1 MALAAS
7 PVSRERVRR
16 WWLRALRRTLGGA
29 VALFGWVTLAA
40 GWLLGFSRLAEAV
53 PPLTY
58 VETNSALCHGLAGT
72 ALALGIGGRRRR
84 AFVVLAGVVI
94 AAVGALTLAEYVLAQ
109 PLGIDDLVARDGP
122 LPDRGRMS
130 PMASCGFLL
139 VGAALALSPLR
150 GARAAGVTQG
160 LAAAVLALA
169 LVALA
174 GYAYEVRSL
183 YRVPFYS
190 SVALPSALAFAA
202 LGIALLL
209 SRLDAW
215 PGTAYAEEGAEGR
228 VLRHL
233 LPVAAVVPLVGGS
246 LVYAGVEG
254 GIYDAEFAMALFTL
268 ASSAVLGA
276 VVLRTAAVVGRAED
290 AREAQRRWLET
301 TLASIGDAVLAT
313 DAERRIVLLNRVA
326 SALTGWEPHEAVGRP
341 DAEVLELVDERTGGA
356 PQRDPIARALRGGG
370 PTTLAAHTALVRRDG
385 SKVPIEDSAA
395 PIRDAHGLLGV
406 VLVFRDARA
415 RRAAES
421 RLRESEGRF
430 RALFESAGAGFAVID
445 PERGRVLRVNR
456 KLCALLGRKP
466 EELVGSDYR
475 RLVHPEE
482 LAAAEALR
490 AATDPDA
497 LEAQLE
503 ARLVRADGSTFWAI
517 CTVTLLRDE
526 PGAARRAMVVV
537 QDVDELKRYQE
548 EVLAAARH
556 KDQFLAMLGHELRNP
571 LAAIRS
577 AVELQQRFAGPED
590 DPRRTWSLEVLD
602 RQTRHMSRVIE
613 DLLDVTRIGR
623 GMLRLRVEPVDGAK
637 LLEDVV
643 ADLQPLAREKGIALE
658 LVPPPP
664 LWLEADPARL
674 YQVLDNLLANAIKF
688 TDPPGRVVASL
699 HAEGEEAVF
708 RVKDTGVGLDPRQSA
723 SVFDAFEQARQSI
736 DRPRGGLGLGL
747 ALVKGLV
754 ELHGGRV
761 SASSPGP
768 GLGSTFEVR
777 LARLPTPAP
786 GAPQLPAEPELPSL
800 RVLVVEDN
808 EDVAESL
815 RVLLELAGHEVWV
828 AHEGRGALAYGRGH
842 PPDVVLCDIGLPGAL
857 NGYDVARAFRT
868 EPALRHARLVAVTG
882 YGAPEDRER
891 AKQAGFDQ
899 VLVKPVQIEEVEQA
913 LRAGGAQDDDQDR
926 TEA

>member
-1 MALAAS
+1 MALGAS

-16 WWLRALRRTLGGA
+16 WWLRGLGRGLGGT

-40 GWLLGFSRLAEAV
+40 GWTLGFARLERAV
-53 PPLTY
+53 PLLAY
-58 VETNSALCHGLAGT
+58 VEANSALCHGLAGT
-72 ALALGIGGRRRR
+72 ALGLGFATRRRR
-84 AFVVLAGVVI
+84 TFAVI
-94 AAVGALTLAEYVLAQ
+94 AGLLIAVMGALTLAEYILAQ
-109 PLGIDDLVARDGP
+109 PLGIDDLIARNEP
-122 LPDRGRMS
+122 RPDRGRMS

-139 VGAALALSPLR
+139 IGTALGLSPLR
-150 GARAAGVTQG
+150 GARAAGAAQG

-183 YRVPFYS
+183 YRVAFYS
-190 SVALPSALAFAA
+190 SVALPSALAFASLA
-202 LGIALLL
+202 IALFL

-215 PGTAYAEEGAEGR
+215 PGTAYAGEGAEGR

-246 LVYAGVEG
+246 LVFAGVEAE
-254 GIYDAEFAMALFTL
+254 IYDAAFAMALFTL

-276 VVLRTAAVVGRAED
+276 VVLRTAAVVGRAEEE
-290 AREAQRRWLET
+290 REEQRRWLET

-326 SALTGWEPHEAVGRP
+326 SALTGWEHDEAVGRA
-341 DAEVLELVDERTGGA
+341 DGEVLQLVDERTGGT
-356 PQRDPIARALRGGG
+356 PLRDPIARALRGGG
-370 PTTLAAHTALVRRDG
+370 PTALAAHTALVRRDG
-385 SKVPIEDSAA
+385 SQVPIEDSAA
-395 PIRDAHGLLGV
+395 PIRDAHGVLGV
-406 VLVFRDARA
+406 VLVFRDART

-430 RALFESAGAGFAVID
+430 RALFESAGAGFAVLD

-466 EELVGSDYR
+466 EELVGSDYQL
-475 RLVHPEE
+475 LVHPEN
-482 LAAAEALR
+482 LPAAEALR
-490 AATDPDA
+490 GVAEADA
-497 LEAQLE
+497 PEAQFE
-503 ARLVRADGSTFWAI
+503 ARLLRADGSAFWAI
-517 CTVTLLRDE
+517 CTVTPLRDG

-577 AVELQQRFAGPED
+577 AAELQQRFAGPED

-602 RQTRHMSRVIE
+602 RQTRHMGRVIE

-623 GMLRLRVEPVDGAK
+623 GMLRLRTEPVNGAK
-637 LLEDVV
+637 LLEDAV
-643 ADLQPLAREKGIALE
+643 ADLRPVAEEKGITLE

-688 TDPPGRVVASL
+688 TDPPGRVVASA
-699 HAEGEEAVF
+699 HAEGDEAVF
-708 RVKDTGVGLDPRQSA
+708 RVEDTGIGLDPGQSE
-723 SVFDAFEQARQSI
+723 SVFDAFEQATQSI

-768 GLGSTFEVR
+768 GRGSTFEVR
-777 LARLPTPAP
+777 LTRLPAPAA
-786 GAPQLPAEPELPSL
+786 GAPSEPAEPGLPSL

-815 RVLLELAGHEVWV
+815 RVLLELSGHEVWV

-868 EPALRHARLVAVTG
+868 EPALKHARLVAVTG
-882 YGAPEDRER
+882 YGAPEDRQR
-891 AKQAGFDQ
+891 AQQAGFDQ
-899 VLVKPVQIEEVEQA
+899 VLVKPVRIEEVEQA
-913 LRAGGAQDDDQDR
+913 LQAGAR
-926 TEA
+926 E